1 MSREL
6 IYSLEPSTARCANTY
21 DGDEIETKDDRKG
34 RGLDCKDIAPLFC
47 MGMGTQR
54 YHTHITP
61 YFPMFYAFP
70 GCGRNKLTSGDIL
83 CGFPSQFSYVLTD
96 VSFLWPRPF

>member
-34 RGLDCKDIAPLFC
+34 RGLDHERRRSKGLEA
-47 MGMGTQR
+47 
-54 YHTHITP
+54 
-61 YFPMFYAFP
+61 
-70 GCGRNKLTSGDIL
+70 
-83 CGFPSQFSYVLTD
+83 
-96 VSFLWPRPF
+96 